1 MSDPAPD
8 TGLLPL
14 HLMVRGR
21 RVVVVG
27 GGPVAA
33 RKVAA
38 VLAAGADV
46 LVVAP
51 FACEEIVDDAA
62 AGLLT
67 WRCAEYAPAD
77 LDGAWLVFA
86 ATGEP
91 AVDTAVAVD
100 AEAGRMF
107 CVRADDAATG
117 TARSAAVIRRDDVLV
132 SVGSAGAADPRRAVA
147 VRDAIAAALDTGALP
162 VRRHRAGPGRVVLVG
177 GGPGDG
183 DLLTLRGRR
192 ELAAADVVVVDRLAP
207 RSVLDELG
215 PGVLVLDVGKAPGR
229 HPVPQHEINRLL
241 VEHARAGRRVVRLK
255 GGDPFVLGRGGEE
268 VAACREA
275 GVDVSVVPGV
285 TSAFA
290 VPAGAGIPVTNRGES
305 RQVTVISGHDAVTT
319 GDHGDGLPAD
329 IDWRG
334 LADGRGTLVVLMGV
348 AALPAICAGLLGA
361 GMDPA
366 TPVAIVQ
373 DGWGATQR
381 VTAGPIDRIADLA
394 RVRDVRSPAV
404 IVIGAVA
411 AHAQAAGAAPGRPAH
426 GADVSCAW

>member
-1 MSDPAPD
+1 VSE
-8 TGLLPL
+8 LLPL
-14 HLMVRGR
+14 HLSLHGR
-21 RVVVVG
+21 RVLVVG

-33 RKVAA
+33 RKAAA
-38 VLAAGADV
+38 VLDAGADV

-51 FACEEIVDDAA
+51 FACESIVADDR

-67 WRCAEYAPAD
+67 WRCAEYAATD

-91 AVDTAVAVD
+91 AVDMAVAAD
-100 AEAGRMF
+100 AQDRRVF
-107 CVRADDAATG
+107 CVRADDATLG
-117 TARSAAVIRRDDVLV
+117 SARSAAVVRRDDVLV
-132 SVGSAGAADPRRAVA
+132 SVGSAGTADPRRAVA
-147 VRDAIAAALDTGALP
+147 VRDAIAASLDAGALP
-162 VRRHRAGPGRVVLVG
+162 VRRQRSGPGRVVLVG

-229 HPVPQHEINRLL
+229 HPVPQLEINRLL
-241 VEHARAGRRVVRLK
+241 VDHARAGRRVVRLK

-268 VAACREA
+268 VDACRQG

-290 VPAGAGIPVTNRGES
+290 VPAAAGIPVTNRGQS
-305 RQVTVISGHDAVTT
+305 RQVTVISGHDAVVADDR
-319 GDHGDGLPAD
+319 GAGLPED
-329 IDWRG
+329 LDWPALARG
-334 LADGRGTLVVLMGV
+334 DGTLVVLMGV
-348 AALPAICAGLLGA
+348 AALPAIAAGLLGA

-373 DGWGATQR
+373 DGWTRAQR
-381 VTAGPIDRIADLA
+381 VTAGRLDEIADLA
-394 RVRDVRSPAV
+394 RARGVESPAV
-404 IVIGAVA
+404 IVIGVVA
-411 AHAQAAGAAPGRPAH
+411 AQAHTHA
-426 GADVSCAW
+426 